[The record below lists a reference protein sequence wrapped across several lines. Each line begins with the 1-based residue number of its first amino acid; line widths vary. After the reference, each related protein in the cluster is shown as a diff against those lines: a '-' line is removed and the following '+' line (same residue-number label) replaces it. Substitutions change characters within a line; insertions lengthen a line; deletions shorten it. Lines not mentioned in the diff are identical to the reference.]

1 MIHARWEKIEGD
13 AGFFREEDRLKA
25 IFWGLLAGSTLLL
38 ALLAAGLWRLDR
50 AARVPP
56 LIIGVAG
63 GQVFSGGA
71 ESLSS
76 LGEADFDRQC
86 ADTLE
91 VLFGRTERGLPPAL
105 RDFCAPE
112 VIAAVDRDYH
122 DAAAHY
128 PAGFVQTLTLLETKA
143 QPGRPGLRRAFYRGL
158 LASRSVAAAQ
168 LSAVYFD
175 CTFALAGAAPL
186 NASGWRLVKVV
197 ALARDDFYR
206 DEDTQ
211 ARREA
216 LGLSS

>member
-1 MIHARWEKIEGD
+1 
-13 AGFFREEDRLKA
+13 
-25 IFWGLLAGSTLLL
+25 
-38 ALLAAGLWRLDR
+38 
-50 AARVPP
+50 
-56 LIIGVAG
+56 VAG
-63 GQVFSGGA
+63 GQVFSGSA
-71 ESLSS
+71 EPLSS
-76 LGEADFDRQC
+76 LGEGDFDRQC

-143 QPGRPGLRRAFYRGL
+143 QPGRPGVRRALYRGL

-197 ALARDDFYR
+197 ALSRDDFYR
-206 DEDTQ
+206 DEEIQ

>member
-1 MIHARWEKIEGD
+1 MIHARWASPEVD
-13 AGFFREEDRLKA
+13 LGFFREEDRLQG
-25 IFWGLLAGSTLLL
+25 IFWALTGGSAVLLVLLGV
-38 ALLAAGLWRLDR
+38 GLWRLDR
-50 AARVPP
+50 AARIPP
-56 LIIGVAG
+56 LIVGVAG
-63 GQVFSGGA
+63 GQVFTGSA
-71 ESLSS
+71 EPLSA
-76 LGEADFDRQC
+76 LGENDFDQQC
-86 ADTLE
+86 SDTLE
-91 VLFGRTERGLPPAL
+91 VLLGRTERGLPPAL

-128 PAGFVQTLTLLETKA
+128 PAGFVQTLTLLETKPQA
-143 QPGRPGLRRAFYRGL
+143 GRPGVRRAFYRGL

-206 DEDTQ
+206 DEETK

-216 LGLSS
+216 LGLGS

>member
-1 MIHARWEKIEGD
+1 MIHARWERVEGD
-13 AGFFREEDRLKA
+13 PGFFREEDRLKG
-25 IFWGLLAGSTLLL
+25 IFWGLLGASTALL
-38 ALLAAGLWRLDR
+38 ALLVLGLWRFER
-50 AARVPP
+50 AALVPP
-56 LIIGVAG
+56 LIVGVAG
-63 GQVFSGGA
+63 GQVFSGTPEPIG
-71 ESLSS
+71 S

-112 VIAAVDRDYH
+112 VMAAIDRDYH

-128 PAGFVQTLTLLETKA
+128 PAGFVQTLTLLETKPL
-143 QPGRPGLRRAFYRGL
+143 PGRAGLRRALYRGL

-168 LSAVYFD
+168 LSAVYLD

-186 NASGWRLVKVV
+186 NASGWKLVKV
-197 ALARDDFYR
+197 ASMTRDDFYR
-206 DEDTQ
+206 DEEDQ

-216 LGLSS
+216 LGLPS

>member
-1 MIHARWEKIEGD
+1 MIHARWERTEGD
-13 AGFFREEDRLKA
+13 AGFFREEDRLQG
-25 IFWGLLAGSTLLL
+25 IFFGLLAGSALLL

-56 LIIGVAG
+56 LIVGVAG
-63 GQVFSGGA
+63 GQVFSGSA
-71 ESLSS
+71 EPLSS
-76 LGEADFDRQC
+76 VGEADFDRQC

-112 VIAAVDRDYH
+112 VVAAVDRDYH

-143 QPGRPGLRRAFYRGL
+143 QPARPGVRRALYRGL

-197 ALARDDFYR
+197 ALSRDDFYR
-206 DEDTQ
+206 DEETK